1 MTPAVAP
8 SPEEDGPRVDARE
21 SRGVPVGSGNVQV
34 NVYAEALLVR
44 WSHQVGVI
52 PLLAD
57 CFQERAPEMR
67 ELDDAVSAGRTA
79 VLTQVLSGLGGV
91 GKTQLAAA
99 YARRVWGAGELDLL
113 VWVTARSRDAVQAR
127 YAQAAAEVGQAPPDM
142 ESAAEWFLG
151 WVQTTTRRWLV
162 VLDDLSDPAN
172 LQGLWP
178 QGPCGRVLVTTRRR
192 DAALASGARQLIE
205 VGLYTPG
212 QALAYL
218 REKTGD
224 GSDSEQAAALAADLG
239 YLPLALAQAAAYL
252 HDRQETY
259 VGYRRRLRDRRKR
272 LPELFPDD
280 ALADDYRS
288 TVAATWSISLEAA
301 DRLLQPG
308 LATPVLRLA
317 STLDPNG
324 APVEVFTTPAAL
336 AFLTDQ
342 HQPTGSA
349 GTTVRVDEPDC
360 RDALSNLHRL
370 NLISVDRGGGPRAV
384 RTHALVQRATLDQL
398 PADTLAA
405 TVRAAAD
412 AVLSMW
418 PEIERDTSLG
428 QALRDCT
435 MTLKERHGAQLWAP
449 DGHPVLFRAGLSLG
463 ECGLV
468 SAAVHYWTQMTTA
481 TDALGSDHP
490 DTLTTRNHFAYW
502 RGEAGDP
509 VGAVSAFEKL
519 LNDYLRVLGT
529 DHPHTLTIRS
539 NLAHWQGRAHDQGE
553 LR

>member
-8 SPEEDGPRVDARE
+8 APDEDGPRVDNRQ
-21 SRGVPVGSGNVQV
+21 GVQVGSGNVQV
-34 NVYAEALLVR
+34 NVYAEARSVR
-44 WSHQVGVI
+44 WPPRVGVI

-79 VLTQVLSGLGGV
+79 VVTQVLSGLGGV
-91 GKTQLAAA
+91 GKAQLTAA

-113 VWVTARSRDAVQAR
+113 VWATARSRDAVQAR
-127 YAQAAAEVGQAPPDM
+127 YAQAAAEIGQPPPDVD
-142 ESAAEWFLG
+142 SAAEWFLG
-151 WVQTTTRRWLV
+151 WAQTTTRRWLV
-162 VLDDLSDPAN
+162 MLDDLSDLAD

-178 QGPCGRVLVTTRRR
+178 EGPCGRVLVTTRRR
-192 DAALASGARQLIE
+192 DATLASGARKLIK
-205 VGLYTPG
+205 VGLYTPR

-218 REKTGD
+218 RQKIGD
-224 GSDSEQAAALAADLG
+224 GDGLEHAADLAADLG

-252 HDRQETY
+252 QDRQETY
-259 VGYRRRLRDRRKR
+259 AGYRRRLRDRRKR

-301 DRLLQPG
+301 DRLLPPG

-349 GTTVRVDEPDC
+349 GTTARVDERDC

-370 NLISVDRGGGPRAV
+370 NLISVDRGGGSRAV
-384 RTHALVQRATLDQL
+384 RTHALVQRAILDQL

-412 AVLSMW
+412 AVLEVW

-428 QALRDCT
+428 QALRDCAMILT
-435 MTLKERHGAQLWAP
+435 ERHGAQLWAP
-449 DGHPVLFRAGLSLG
+449 DGHPVLFRAGWSLG
-463 ECGLV
+463 QCGLV
-468 SAAVHYWTQMTTA
+468 SAAVHYWTQMITDA

-490 DTLTTRNHFAYW
+490 NTLAARRDLAHW

-509 VGAVSAFEKL
+509 VGAVTAFEEL
-519 LNDYLRVLGT
+519 LDDYLRVLGA
-529 DHPHTLTIRS
+529 DHPHTLIARS
-539 NLAHWQGRAHDQGE
+539 SLAHWRGRAHDQGE

>member
-1 MTPAVAP
+1 MTPAVAS
-8 SPEEDGPRVDARE
+8 SPDEAGPRVDNRQ
-21 SRGVPVGSGNVQV
+21 GVQVGSGNVQV
-34 NVYAEALLVR
+34 NVYAEAFSVR
-44 WSHQVGVI
+44 WPHRVGVI

-79 VLTQVLSGLGGV
+79 VVTQVLSGLGGV

-113 VWVTARSRDAVQAR
+113 VWATARSRDAVQAR
-127 YAQAAAEVGQAPPDM
+127 YSQAAAEIGQAPPDV

-151 WVQTTTRRWLV
+151 WMQTTTRRWLV
-162 VLDDLSDPAN
+162 VLDDLGDPAD

-178 QGPCGRVLVTTRRR
+178 EGPCGRVLVTTRRR
-192 DAALASGARQLIE
+192 DAALASDTRQLIE

-212 QALAYL
+212 QTLAYL
-218 REKTGD
+218 RQKIGD
-224 GSDSEQAAALAADLG
+224 GDGLEHATDLAADLG

-259 VGYRRRLRDRRKR
+259 AGYRRRLRDRRKR
-272 LPELFPDD
+272 LAELFPDD

-301 DRLLQPG
+301 DRLIPKG

-324 APVEVFTTPAAL
+324 APVEVFTTLAAL

-349 GTTVRVDEPDC
+349 STIPQVDEHDC

-384 RTHALVQRATLDQL
+384 RTHALVQRATLD
-398 PADTLAA
+398 
-405 TVRAAAD
+405 
-412 AVLSMW
+412 
-418 PEIERDTSLG
+418 
-428 QALRDCT
+428 
-435 MTLKERHGAQLWAP
+435 
-449 DGHPVLFRAGLSLG
+449 
-463 ECGLV
+463 
-468 SAAVHYWTQMTTA
+468 
-481 TDALGSDHP
+481 
-490 DTLTTRNHFAYW
+490 
-502 RGEAGDP
+502 
-509 VGAVSAFEKL
+509 
-519 LNDYLRVLGT
+519 
-529 DHPHTLTIRS
+529 
-539 NLAHWQGRAHDQGE
+539 
-553 LR
+553 